1 MAFLLNSQAQGVSGK
16 YEQST
21 QTPWRGA
28 SEVRGPMQL
37 HRLHWLKA
45 GPDYCDEIW
54 RNYRKQQPWNVYE
67 MPTKATKTFQPN

>member
-1 MAFLLNSQAQGVSGK
+1 MAFFLNSQAQGLSGK

-28 SEVRGPMQL
+28 PEALGPMQL

-45 GPDYCDEIW
+45 GPVGGGRKARIYCILSDRWKNETPK
-54 RNYRKQQPWNVYE
+54 RFLN
-67 MPTKATKTFQPN
+67 AA